1 MFDFEALKRH
11 SPILLRGDEYAC
23 CRDPTV
29 YYRDGV
35 FHLFCSYC
43 TTEFRDDG
51 FTRYVQIGMTRS
63 RDLMHFEPI
72 RALTPKDVSLN
83 YSSPGNIVFW
93 QGKYRMCCQT
103 YCCENGERT
112 GNSRSKIWL
121 TSSDDLEH
129 WDEPRLL
136 RVKGDDV
143 PVEEMG
149 RMIDAFL
156 IQNPEGEWLCFYK
169 QNGVSFSKSKDLEH
183 WTFLGH
189 AESGENVCVIR
200 DGDLYRLWD
209 SPRNGIGEKVSRD
222 LIHWED
228 TGRLHVFGQREWPWA
243 QGRISA
249 GYVLDLR
256 KDPDFRKALM
266 FFHGTGPYDEKIIFN
281 QYACISVAWSDDLV
295 HWDYPRGDFGQWKV
309 DLDHCTGF

>member
-35 FHLFCSYC
+35 FHLYCSYC

-83 YSSPGNIVFW
+83 YSSPGNIIFW
-93 QGKYRMCCQT
+93 RGKYRMCCQT

-129 WDEPRLL
+129 WD
-136 RVKGDDV
+136 
-143 PVEEMG
+143 
-149 RMIDAFL
+149 
-156 IQNPEGEWLCFYK
+156 
-169 QNGVSFSKSKDLEH
+169 
-183 WTFLGH
+183 
-189 AESGENVCVIR
+189 
-200 DGDLYRLWD
+200 
-209 SPRNGIGEKVSRD
+209 
-222 LIHWED
+222 
-228 TGRLHVFGQREWPWA
+228 
-243 QGRISA
+243 
-249 GYVLDLR
+249 
-256 KDPDFRKALM
+256 
-266 FFHGTGPYDEKIIFN
+266 
-281 QYACISVAWSDDLV
+281 
-295 HWDYPRGDFGQWKV
+295 YPRGDFGEWKV